1 MLGEKLDRSR
11 GGNLERRDHLERGLL
26 GFEEGIGWRERVGEE
41 VREELREVVDLW
53 MELSTKAL

>member
-11 GGNLERRDHLERGLL
+11 RGNLERRDHLERGLL

-41 VREELREVVDLW
+41 LREVVDLW